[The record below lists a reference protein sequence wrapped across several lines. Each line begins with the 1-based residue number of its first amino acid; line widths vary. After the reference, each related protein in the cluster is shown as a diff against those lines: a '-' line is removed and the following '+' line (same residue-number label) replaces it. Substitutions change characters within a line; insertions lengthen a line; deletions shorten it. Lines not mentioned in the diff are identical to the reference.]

1 MNRFSKEQL
10 TDKASKMQAYLSEQY
25 ANEPNDL
32 LQRLEYLTLM
42 VSQSGKMLADS
53 KYFQDEII
61 NGAILEALKKAYE
74 EKLSASTINLF
85 VKSAA
90 KDYNYLVNWI
100 YEINHSAGKQ
110 IDALRTIISYRKSE
124 MNIL

>member
-1 MNRFSKEQL
+1 MNRFTKEQL
-10 TDKASKMQAYLSEQY
+10 SEKAEKMQSYLSEQY

-53 KYFQDEII
+53 KYYQDEIV
-61 NGAILEALKKAYE
+61 NGAILEAIKKAYE

-90 KDYNYLVNWI
+90 KDFNYLVNWI
-100 YEINHSAGKQ
+100 SEINHSAGKQ